1 MQYTLRIGEHELE
14 ILVTG
19 SETISSKWSSYVNP
33 HLLAGR
39 SSRPPDLRLELNLE
53 PGWINDDREKDVRF
67 EERDGAVQRVLVD
80 KVVASGVIERVDN
93 GFQGRFKL
101 NGDTPDVIDR
111 AVSMGLSFV
120 CEERGDLLLHSSAV
134 LEDGRAVLFS
144 GPGGAGKT
152 TIVEELSEG
161 KNVLSVDRTLIAFD
175 TGGMAIAH
183 STPLGD
189 RARSVLK
196 TYRAQ
201 LSGIF
206 FIEQAGEHRVLPMT
220 SWEATRSILGQTIA
234 FSRSAV
240 SVNRTMEAIGQLVD
254 LDLSHKLRFKK
265 DDGFW
270 PLIDEALAERKG
282 EK

>member
-1 MQYTLRIGEHELE
+1 MKYTLRIGDYELE

-19 SETISSKWSSYVNP
+19 SETISTKWGSYVDS
-33 HLLAGR
+33 HLVADG

-53 PGWINDDREKDVRF
+53 PGWMNEDREKDVRF
-67 EERDGAVQRVLVD
+67 EERDGTVQRVLVD

-93 GFQGRFKL
+93 GFEGRFRL
-101 NGDTPDVIDR
+101 NGDTPEVIDG

-120 CEERGDLLLHSSAV
+120 CEESGNLLVHSSAV
-134 LEDGRAVLFS
+134 LKDGRAVLFS

-161 KNVLSVDRTLIAFD
+161 KDVLSVDKTLIAFD
-175 TGGMAIAH
+175 PGGMAIAY

-189 RARSVLK
+189 RDRSVLK
-196 TYRAQ
+196 TDRAQ

-206 FIEQAGEHRVLPMT
+206 FIEQADEHRVLSMT
-220 SWEATRSILGQTIA
+220 SWEATRSILGQTIT

-240 SVNRTMEAIGQLVD
+240 SVNRTMEAIGKLVD
-254 LDLSHKLRFKK
+254 LDLSYSLKFEKNDR
-265 DDGFW
+265 FW
-270 PLIDEALAERKG
+270 PLIEEALL
-282 EK
+282 